1 MTWGLA
7 LGYDPRAKN
16 HHSNHEFETTTG
28 RRCLLV
34 NQHFPCERTMPLSP
48 EELGQLLDQ
57 YWGTLVAWVGWEH
70 SFAEDVV
77 QAAFIKL
84 ATQSPP
90 PTDCPAWLFQ
100 VSRRL
105 ALNELKA
112 TQRRRKREQISID
125 LRQTDS
131 SSSTMDSEALRAT
144 LEQLSPQDRQ
154 IVVARIWGA
163 LTFDQIAAAVELPKA
178 TVWRMYQSA
187 IEQLR
192 SHYEQGLSR

>member
-1 MTWGLA
+1 
-7 LGYDPRAKN
+7 
-16 HHSNHEFETTTG
+16 
-28 RRCLLV
+28 
-34 NQHFPCERTMPLSP
+34 MPLTP
-48 EELGQLLDQ
+48 EELGRLLDQ

-70 SFAEDVV
+70 AFAEDVV

-90 PTDCPAWLFQ
+90 PLNCPAWLFQ

-112 TQRRRKREQISID
+112 TQRRRQREQISND
-125 LRQTDS
+125 LRQTDN
-131 SSSTMDSEALRAT
+131 SSSTLDSEALRAT

-154 IVVARIWGA
+154 IVVARIWGE
-163 LTFDQIAAAVELPKA
+163 LTFEEIAAVVELPKA

-192 SHYEQGLSR
+192 CHYEQELAK

>member
-1 MTWGLA
+1 
-7 LGYDPRAKN
+7 
-16 HHSNHEFETTTG
+16 
-28 RRCLLV
+28 
-34 NQHFPCERTMPLSP
+34 MPLSP
-48 EELGQLLDQ
+48 DELGLLLDQ
-57 YWGTLVAWVGWEH
+57 YWSTLVAWVGWEH

-77 QAAFIKL
+77 QTAFIKL
-84 ATQSPP
+84 AAQSPP

-105 ALNELKA
+105 AWNELKA
-112 TQRRRKREQISID
+112 TQRRRQREQIAGD
-125 LRQTDS
+125 LRQTADTS
-131 SSSTMDSEALRAT
+131 SAIDSEALRAT

-163 LTFDQIAAAVELPKA
+163 LTFDQIATAVELPKA

-187 IEQLR
+187 IQQLR

>member
-1 MTWGLA
+1 
-7 LGYDPRAKN
+7 
-16 HHSNHEFETTTG
+16 
-28 RRCLLV
+28 
-34 NQHFPCERTMPLSP
+34 MPLSP

-57 YWGTLVAWVGWEH
+57 YWGTMVAWVGWEH

-84 ATQSPP
+84 AAQSPP

-112 TQRRRKREQISID
+112 NQRRRQREQIATD
-125 LRQTDS
+125 LRQTDNS
-131 SSSTMDSEALRAT
+131 ASTMDLEALRAT

-163 LTFDQIAAAVELPKA
+163 LTFDQIAATVELPKA
-178 TVWRMYQSA
+178 TVWRMYTSA
-187 IEQLR
+187 IQQLR
-192 SHYEQGLSR
+192 SHCEQGLTR

>member
-1 MTWGLA
+1 
-7 LGYDPRAKN
+7 
-16 HHSNHEFETTTG
+16 
-28 RRCLLV
+28 
-34 NQHFPCERTMPLSP
+34 MPLTP
-48 EELGQLLDQ
+48 EELGRLLDQ
-57 YWGTLVAWVGWEH
+57 YWGTLVAWVGCEH
-70 SFAEDVV
+70 PFAEDVV

-84 ATQSPP
+84 AAQSPP

-112 TQRRRKREQISID
+112 TQRRRQREQIAGD
-125 LRQTDS
+125 LRQNDNS
-131 SSSTMDSEALRAT
+131 SSIMDSEALRAT

-163 LTFDQIAAAVELPKA
+163 LTFDQIAGAVELPKA

-192 SHYEQGLSR
+192 THYEQGLSR